1 MILSDLIPLL
11 NAQVEH
17 MLPPTRSLTGAETWN
32 GSTRHAARVIETSGR
47 LMGPASREKVADAAA
62 TIWLLNHP
70 RPIEIGDTFTLPSG
84 EALKAIRVE
93 YRTGGLVTF
102 HKVYLS

>member
-1 MILSDLIPLL
+1 MLSELRPLL

-32 GSTRHAARVIETSGR
+32 GSTRHAARIIETPGR
-47 LMGPASREKVADAAA
+47 LVGPASGEKVADAAA
-62 TIWLLNHP
+62 TIWLLDHP
-70 RPIEIGDTFTLPSG
+70 RPIAIGDTFTLPSG
-84 EALKAIRVE
+84 EALKAIRIE
-93 YRTGGLVTF
+93 RRTTGANIL